1 MNQQLV
7 GWEVLQG
14 VRKESN
20 REQMLD
26 FRRADFSLF
35 RKLVS
40 GIPVDIALKGRGVQK
55 SWHFFRKA
63 KERLSSILQAKE
75 QFILVLTK
83 TGRHQKTPLSKQGGE
98 PPTQKGIIQVVEAR
112 MCNKRR
118 I

>member
-1 MNQQLV
+1 MGWGYVNRQLV

-20 REQMLD
+20 KEQMLD

-55 SWHFFRKA
+55 A
-63 KERLSSILQAKE
+63 GMLSSILQAKE

-83 TGRHQKTPLSKQGGE
+83 TGRHQKTPLNKQGGD

-118 I
+118 IQK